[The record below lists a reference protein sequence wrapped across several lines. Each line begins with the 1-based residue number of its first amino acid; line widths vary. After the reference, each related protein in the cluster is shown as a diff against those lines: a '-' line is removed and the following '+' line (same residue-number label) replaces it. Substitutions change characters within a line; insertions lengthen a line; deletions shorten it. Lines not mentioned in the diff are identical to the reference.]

1 MSYAA
6 QLSSSLYSRFVLLSR
21 RDSVV
26 EMNHV
31 LYSRIFKYQKMLR
44 NNPEEG
50 EKVKERVARGDYS
63 IFDIDGDC
71 DCERGA
77 WEIAQQKIWE
87 DYNYEQYRK
96 NKRGAKSREAKR
108 CQSLILSQVRE
119 TQWIDVKLAEM
130 VKARLHILMNL
141 DLKGNANIINGKRCI
156 PDNQFVCQSR
166 VCNV

>member
-77 WEIAQQKIWE
+77 
-87 DYNYEQYRK
+87 
-96 NKRGAKSREAKR
+96 
-108 CQSLILSQVRE
+108 
-119 TQWIDVKLAEM
+119 
-130 VKARLHILMNL
+130 
-141 DLKGNANIINGKRCI
+141 
-156 PDNQFVCQSR
+156 
-166 VCNV
+166 